1 MGRFFIKNKFI
12 VVVVFTILGCSNK
25 KDQFT
30 MNSYIHDF
38 YVSKAYYLDQE
49 EKVEPIEL
57 LEVNFIQNEEQFTNN
72 VSDGQWIRS
81 ENGEHNINS
90 AVEDSSYAT
99 VYLYKKIKI
108 SRPQKAYFLLSV
120 TDGVKVYV
128 NQRPVAVHFGYNYN
142 GEAKLVPFDLRK
154 GSNNIVIK
162 TINKDWDWKIKCKIL
177 DEKQGQILIT
187 KRNESQEYND
197 FLSIKLKPANYRHT
211 YTSRVGTFP
220 RLIVDKPGLAR
231 EYLGGNYSIK
241 VKWFDSQANEVFYPK
256 IEGRYGFYAEII
268 GANGTIL
275 KKGGTLFFLHN
286 DRMVWNNRLE
296 VSPEYFPI
304 SEITKEIWKEH
315 KEAITFYMGHI
326 TLESIFQ
333 QENANLLLS
342 FLHEMGKHN
351 FKKDKKLT
359 PLILNG
365 DYHAQIKQKVL
376 GKKDVYT
383 KLAPPKKI
391 LSKPQFLKDEQ
402 KSFQRNNPIFTKELR
417 KICKDWI
424 KDDGSPFDMVLA
436 RDGNILFH
444 DAFGEDDYGKFTI
457 NTPTEIASITKLF
470 TGILFAQFVDQNIIG
485 IDDPV
490 GKYLP
495 DFPLEGPQ
503 ALTLRHCFTHTSGL
517 DGHALYGGV
526 HNPWLENTLI
536 LTLQDQRVGTKYNY
550 NGMGYNLA
558 GKVMEVVSGKSI
570 FRLFHEYLYEPLGME
585 NTYHDWDLA
594 ISVYSTAYDLA
605 ILAQMILNGG
615 SYDGKT
621 YFSKE
626 TFEKILPKDLK
637 HFYPNLT
644 YFNDWDRDR
653 PVGIGTVIQ
662 EWKVKDE
669 QTGEDIY
676 MLSKNVIGHGSAT
689 SSQFRID
696 LDNNI
701 IITQTRRRGKSRFG
715 NHFETMYQHIDNHL
729 VKGVK

>member
-1 MGRFFIKNKFI
+1 MLCRNYYPIIVLLLLFGCNQKKNSSNINNYIKEFYFSKPYHQDKI
-12 VVVVFTILGCSNK
+12 
-25 KDQFT
+25 KD
-30 MNSYIHDF
+30 IR
-38 YVSKAYYLDQE
+38 
-49 EKVEPIEL
+49 PIEL
-57 LEVNFIQNEEQFTNN
+57 LEIDHIKNEVDFNN
-72 VSDGQWIRS
+72 NYPGGQWVQS
-81 ENGEHNINS
+81 KNGEFDLNS
-90 AVEDSSYAT
+90 FVDDSLFAT
-99 VYLYKKIKI
+99 LYLHTKVDIDE
-108 SRPQKAYFLLSV
+108 PHKAYFLLSV
-120 TDGVKVYV
+120 TDGAKVYV
-128 NQRPVAVHFGYNYN
+128 NKKLISVHFGNNYN
-142 GEAKLVPFDLRK
+142 GEAKLVPFDFQEGR
-154 GSNNIVIK
+154 NNIVIK

-177 DEKQGQILIT
+177 DEKQGQTLIT
-187 KRNESQEYND
+187 ERNKSQEFND
-197 FLSIKLKPANYRHT
+197 FLSIKLKPANYRHM
-211 YTSRVGTFP
+211 YASRVGTFP

-231 EYLGGNYSIK
+231 EYLGGDYLIE

-275 KKGGTLFFLHN
+275 KKGGTLFFLNN

-304 SEITKEIWKEH
+304 GDITKEIWKEH
-315 KEAITFYMGHI
+315 KEAISFYMGHV

-351 FKKDKKLT
+351 YKKDKKLT

-376 GKKDVYT
+376 GKEDVYI
-383 KLAPPKKI
+383 KLVPPKKI

-402 KSFQRNNPIFTKELR
+402 KSFQRDNPIFTKELR
-417 KICKDWI
+417 KICEDWI
-424 KDDGSPFDMVLA
+424 KNDGSPFDMILA
-436 RDGNILFH
+436 RDGKILFH

-517 DGHALYGGV
+517 DGHGLFNGV
-526 HNPWLENTLI
+526 HNPWLENTLFQTI
-536 LTLQDQRVGTKYNY
+536 KNNTAGTRYNY
-550 NGMGYNLA
+550 NGMGHDLA
-558 GKVMEVVSGKSI
+558 GKVMEVVSGKSV
-570 FRLFHEYLYEPLGME
+570 FRLFYEYLYEPLGMA
-585 NTYHDWDLA
+585 NTYHTWDLGY
-594 ISVYSTAYDLA
+594 SVHSTAYDLSL
-605 ILAQMILNGG
+605 LAQMVLNKG
-615 SYDGKT
+615 SYGGKR
-621 YFSKE
+621 YFSE
-626 TFEKILPKDLK
+626 DTYEKILPKDLK
-637 HFYPNLT
+637 QFYPNLT
-644 YFNDWDRDR
+644 YSNDWDRGR
-653 PVGIGTVIQ
+653 HVGIGTTFQ
-662 EWKVKDE
+662 EWKIKNNDLGT
-669 QTGEDIY
+669 QSF
-676 MLSKNVIGHGSAT
+676 MLSENVIGHGSAT

>member
-1 MGRFFIKNKFI
+1 MLFRNYYLIIVLLLLFGCNQKKNSSNINNYIKEFYFSKPYHQDKIKNI
-12 VVVVFTILGCSNK
+12 R
-25 KDQFT
+25 
-30 MNSYIHDF
+30 
-38 YVSKAYYLDQE
+38 
-49 EKVEPIEL
+49 PIEL
-57 LEVNFIQNEEQFTNN
+57 LEQDHIQNEVDFNN
-72 VSDGQWIRS
+72 NYPGGRWVQSK
-81 ENGEHNINS
+81 NGEFDLNS
-90 AVEDSSYAT
+90 VVDDSLFAT
-99 VYLYKKIKI
+99 LYLHTKVDIDE
-108 SRPQKAYFLLSV
+108 PQKAYFLLSV
-120 TDGVKVYV
+120 TDGAKVYV
-128 NQRPVAVHFGYNYN
+128 NKKLISVHFGNNYN
-142 GEAKLVPFDLRK
+142 GEAKLVPFDFQEGR
-154 GSNNIVIK
+154 NNIVIK

-177 DEKQGQILIT
+177 DEKQGQTLIT
-187 KRNESQEYND
+187 KRNKSQEFND
-197 FLSIKLKPANYRHT
+197 FLSIKLKPANYRHM
-211 YTSRVGTFP
+211 YASRVGTFP

-231 EYLGGNYSIK
+231 EYLGGDYLIK
-241 VKWFDSQANEVFYPK
+241 VKWFDSQSNEVFYPK

-275 KKGGTLFFLHN
+275 KKGGTLFFLNN

-296 VSPEYFPI
+296 VLPEYFPI
-304 SEITKEIWKEH
+304 GDITKEIWKEH
-315 KEAITFYMGHI
+315 KEAISFYMGHI

-342 FLHEMGKHN
+342 FLHEMGKHD

-376 GKKDVYT
+376 GKEDVYI
-383 KLAPPKKI
+383 KLVPPKKI

-436 RDGNILFH
+436 RDGNILFY

-536 LTLQDQRVGTKYNY
+536 LTLKDQRVGTKYNY

-615 SYDGKT
+615 SYGGKT
-621 YFSKE
+621 YFSEE

-696 LDNNI
+696 MDNNI

>member
-1 MGRFFIKNKFI
+1 MLFRN
-12 VVVVFTILGCSNK
+12 
-25 KDQFT
+25 
-30 MNSYIHDF
+30 
-38 YVSKAYYLDQE
+38 YYLIIVLLLLFGCNQKKNSSNINNYIKEFYFSKPYHQD
-49 EKVEPIEL
+49 KIKDIRPIEL
-57 LEVNFIQNEEQFTNN
+57 LEKDHIKNEVDFNN
-72 VSDGQWIRS
+72 NYPGGQWVQS
-81 ENGEHNINS
+81 KNGEFDLNS
-90 AVEDSSYAT
+90 VVDDSLFAT
-99 VYLYKKIKI
+99 LYLHTKVDIDE
-108 SRPQKAYFLLSV
+108 PQKAYFLLSV
-120 TDGVKVYV
+120 TDGAKVYV
-128 NQRPVAVHFGYNYN
+128 NKKLISVHFGNNYS
-142 GEAKLVPFDLRK
+142 GEAKLVPFDFQEGR
-154 GSNNIVIK
+154 NNIVIK

-177 DEKQGQILIT
+177 DEKQGQTLIT
-187 KRNESQEYND
+187 ERNKSQEFND
-197 FLSIKLKPANYRHT
+197 FLSIKLKPANYRHN
-211 YTSRVGTFP
+211 YASRVGTFP

-231 EYLGGNYSIK
+231 EYLGGDYLIK
-241 VKWFDSQANEVFYPK
+241 VKWFDSQVNEVFYPK

-268 GANGTIL
+268 GANRTIL
-275 KKGGTLFFLHN
+275 KKGGTLFFLNN

-304 SEITKEIWKEH
+304 CEITKEIWKEH
-315 KEAITFYMGHI
+315 KEAIAFYMGHI

-376 GKKDVYT
+376 GKEDVYI

-615 SYDGKT
+615 SYGGKT

>member
-120 TDGVKVYV
+120 TDGAKVYV

-142 GEAKLVPFDLRK
+142 GEAKLIPFDLRK

-177 DEKQGQILIT
+177 DEKQGRILIT

-268 GANGTIL
+268 GANGIIL

-304 SEITKEIWKEH
+304 GDITKEVWKEH
-315 KEAITFYMGHI
+315 KEAISFYMGHI

-342 FLHEMGKHN
+342 FLHEMGKHKY
-351 FKKDKKLT
+351 KKDKKLT

-376 GKKDVYT
+376 GKTEVY
-383 KLAPPKKI
+383 KELAPPKNI
-391 LSKPQFLKDEQ
+391 YSQPQYLKDEQ
-402 KSFQRNNPIFTKELR
+402 KSFQRNNPTFTKELR
-417 KICKDWI
+417 KICEDWI
-424 KDDGSPFDMVLA
+424 KDDGSPFDMILA

-457 NTPTEIASITKLF
+457 NTPSEIASITKLF

-503 ALTLRHCFTHTSGL
+503 AITLRHCFTHTSGL
-517 DGHALYGGV
+517 DGHGLFNGV
-526 HNPWLENTLI
+526 HNPWLENTLFQTI
-536 LTLQDQRVGTKYNY
+536 KNKTAGTRYKY
-550 NGMGYNLA
+550 NGMGHDLA
-558 GKVMEVVSGKSI
+558 GKVMEAVSGKSV
-570 FRLFHEYLYEPLGME
+570 L
-585 NTYHDWDLA
+585 
-594 ISVYSTAYDLA
+594 S
-605 ILAQMILNGG
+605 
-615 SYDGKT
+615 
-621 YFSKE
+621 
-626 TFEKILPKDLK
+626 
-637 HFYPNLT
+637 NLQ
-644 YFNDWDRDR
+644 F
-653 PVGIGTVIQ
+653 
-662 EWKVKDE
+662 
-669 QTGEDIY
+669 
-676 MLSKNVIGHGSAT
+676 LSES
-689 SSQFRID
+689 
-696 LDNNI
+696 LCL
-701 IITQTRRRGKSRFG
+701 
-715 NHFETMYQHIDNHL
+715 M
-729 VKGVK
+729 

>member
-12 VVVVFTILGCSNK
+12 IVVVFTILGCSNK

-72 VSDGQWIRS
+72 VSDGQWIQS

-120 TDGVKVYV
+120 TDGAKVYV

-177 DEKQGQILIT
+177 DKKHGQTLIT

-197 FLSIKLKPANYRHT
+197 FLSIKLKPANYRHM

-256 IEGRYGFYAEII
+256 VEGRYGFYAEII
-268 GANGTIL
+268 GANGIIL
-275 KKGGTLFFLHN
+275 KRGGTLFFLHN

-304 SEITKEIWKEH
+304 GDITKEVWKEH
-315 KEAITFYMGHI
+315 KEAISFYMGHI

-342 FLHEMGKHN
+342 FLHEMGKHRY
-351 FKKDKKLT
+351 KKDKKLT

-376 GKKDVYT
+376 GKQDVYQG
-383 KLAPPKKI
+383 LAPPKDI
-391 LSKPQFLKDEQ
+391 YSQPQFLTDEQ
-402 KSFQRNNPIFTKELR
+402 KSFQRNNPTFTKELR

-644 YFNDWDRDR
+644 YFNDWDRGR

-701 IITQTRRRGKSRFG
+701 IITQTRRKGKSRFG